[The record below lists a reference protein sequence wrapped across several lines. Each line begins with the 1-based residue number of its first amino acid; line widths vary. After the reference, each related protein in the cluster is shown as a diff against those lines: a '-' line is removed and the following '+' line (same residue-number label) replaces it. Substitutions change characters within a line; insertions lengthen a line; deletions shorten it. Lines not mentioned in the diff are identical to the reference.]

1 MQDIHGKVAVV
12 TGAASGIG
20 RGMCEAFIDAG
31 MRVVLADVEEQALE
45 RTSRQLRAG
54 GADVHS
60 VRTDVSKP
68 EQVQALADET
78 LRHYGAV
85 HVVCNNAG
93 VATETIP
100 SWGGTLDDWNW
111 VLGVNLMGVIYGVR
125 TFLPILINQ
134 GAGGHIVNTASLA
147 GLVTGGNTPYAVT
160 KFGVVALSEGIY
172 LELKQGG
179 YRPSIS
185 VLCPG
190 FVNTNILNCA
200 RNRPPELAEAAE
212 PMVGPV
218 ADAFREWLAERGLV
232 AAEHMELAQ
241 PQPARGPVEEGQ
253 VDPQRF
259 ERRPPS
265 HPVRPVGM
273 DGQCLRLSAL
283 AAARGHQGRPQ
294 AACRQ
299 DVGTVEIDQAD
310 AVVEL
315 ERGERQRQVP
325 PPEHARNQD
334 VATKARQLLHDG
346 RDRQL
351 GDVQAGVALRV
362 VVPPVALEL
371 ARHPERPAGRRDGR
385 PAIIREAAMQRH
397 A

>member
-93 VATETIP
+93 VATETMP

-218 ADAFREWLAERGLV
+218 ADAFREWLAEQLQQGLDPRRV
-232 AAEHMELAQ
+232 
-241 PQPARGPVEEGQ
+241 GDQ
-253 VDPQRF
+253 V
-259 ERRPPS
+259 
-265 HPVRPVGM
+265 
-273 DGQCLRLSAL
+273 L
-283 AAARGHQGRPQ
+283 AAIRDDRFYILTHPEWNP
-294 AACRQ
+294 
-299 DVGTVEIDQAD
+299 TVENRMRAILAGDNPS
-310 AVVEL
+310 VL
-315 ERGERQRQVP
+315 P
-325 PPEHARNQD
+325 PPGFESLMQKLA
-334 VATKARQLLHDG
+334 AI
-346 RDRQL
+346 
-351 GDVQAGVALRV
+351 AG
-362 VVPPVALEL
+362 
-371 ARHPERPAGRRDGR
+371 GQGST
-385 PAIIREAAMQRH
+385 
-397 A
+397 